1 MQPDDAAMHASWA
14 YRLRFLK
21 KHLLMFLV
29 AFGWLLI
36 QSQVAVAS
44 HDCNIDLR
52 GNVTAIQHMDMLAKP
67 GPHHLA
73 DASPLCEK
81 HCVPD
86 QAQKDPAQPHLT
98 ALPAAMTLSLITPEC
113 HAVGHSVWSVNPPAV
128 GPPATI
134 RYCRFRE

>member
-1 MQPDDAAMHASWA
+1 MHASWT

-21 KHLLMFLV
+21 KHLLMFLM
-29 AFGWLLI
+29 AFGWLMI
-36 QSQVAVAS
+36 QSQVAVAFHS
-44 HDCNIDLR
+44 CTIDVR
-52 GNVTAIQHMDMLAKP
+52 GEVAAIQHMDMMATP
-67 GPHHLA
+67 GIHSAA

-86 QAQKDPAQPHLT
+86 QAQKDPAQPQLV
-98 ALPAAMTLSLITPEC
+98 AIPAAMTLTLNSPEC
-113 HAVGHSVWSVNPPAV
+113 TSASHSAWSVTPPAV

>member
-1 MQPDDAAMHASWA
+1 MRASWT
-14 YRLRFLK
+14 YRLRFFK
-21 KHLLMFLV
+21 KHLLMFLM

-44 HDCNIDLR
+44 HHCSIDLR
-52 GNVTAIQHMDMLAKP
+52 GEIAAVQHQDMMANP
-67 GPHHLA
+67 DA
-73 DASPLCEK
+73 ASASPLCEK

-86 QAQKDPAQPHLT
+86 QAQSDPAQPQVM
-98 ALPAAMTLSLITPEC
+98 ALPAAMILTLNTPEC
-113 HAVGHSVWSVNPPAV
+113 TVERHSAWSITPPAV

>member
-1 MQPDDAAMHASWA
+1 MHASWT
-14 YRLRFLK
+14 YRLRFFK

-44 HDCNIDLR
+44 HACSMDVR
-52 GNVTAIQHMDMLAKP
+52 GEVATIQHMDMMAP
-67 GPHHLA
+67 GPQHA
-73 DASPLCEK
+73 TDASPLCEK

-86 QAQKDPAQPHLT
+86 QVQKDPAQPHLV
-98 ALPAAMTLSLITPEC
+98 ALPALMTLTLTTPES
-113 HAVGHSVWSVNPPAV
+113 ASADHSAWSVTPPAV

>member
-1 MQPDDAAMHASWA
+1 MHANWT

-21 KHLLMFLV
+21 KHLLMFLM
-29 AFGWLLI
+29 AFGWLLL

-44 HDCNIDLR
+44 HHCTIDLR
-52 GNVTAIQHMDMLAKP
+52 GEMAAIQHMDMMAKP
-67 GPHHLA
+67 GLHNA
-73 DASPLCEK
+73 VDASPLCEK

-86 QAQKDPAQPHLT
+86 QVQKDPAQLHLV
-98 ALPAAMTLSLITPEC
+98 AFPAAMTLTLNTPEC
-113 HAVGHSVWSVNPPAV
+113 ASASDSVWSVTPPAV

>member
-1 MQPDDAAMHASWA
+1 MHASWT

-21 KHLLMFLV
+21 KHLLMFLM

-44 HDCNIDLR
+44 HDCSIDLR
-52 GNVTAIQHMDMLAKP
+52 GEVAAIQHMEMMGNAAP
-67 GPHHLA
+67 QHA
-73 DASPLCEK
+73 SDASPLCEK

-86 QAQKDPAQPHLT
+86 QVQKEPAQPQLV
-98 ALPAAMTLSLITPEC
+98 ALPSAMTIALNVPEC
-113 HAVGHSVWSVNPPAV
+113 RSAGYSAWSVNPPAV